1 MPCPRMDLGEIV
13 GISFDRCRNVFEVLP
28 ESESISIVLVLF
40 IPIVLL
46 GNREHVE
53 LIPLH

>member
-1 MPCPRMDLGEIV
+1 MDLGEIV